1 MPLVATPYN
10 CAMSWARWAEAK
22 QKGQLRVR
30 ETPFPPSAQTSTTWP
45 SLIKT
50 LFSGGPVKCILLSK
64 SQMND
69 NEVSFLPS

>member
-22 QKGQLRVR
+22 QKGQLRGI

-50 LFSGGPVKCILLSK
+50 LCFQEAQLNAYCSLKAK
-64 SQMND
+64 
-69 NEVSFLPS
+69 